1 MPNLSKH
8 RQDPLLI
15 SVGETIRRIRLSKN
29 ISQEELALLA
39 DVDRSYV
46 GQIERGDSNVA
57 MLTLSRLARA
67 LDISLSKLLKEAGL

>member
-1 MPNLSKH
+1 MPNLSRH

-39 DVDRSYV
+39 EVDRSYV

-57 MLTLSRLARA
+57 MLTLARLAHA

>member
-1 MPNLSKH
+1 MPNLTKH
-8 RQDPLLI
+8 RQDPLLV

-39 DVDRSYV
+39 EVDRSYV

>member
-67 LDISLSKLLKEAGL
+67 LDVSLSKLLKEAGL